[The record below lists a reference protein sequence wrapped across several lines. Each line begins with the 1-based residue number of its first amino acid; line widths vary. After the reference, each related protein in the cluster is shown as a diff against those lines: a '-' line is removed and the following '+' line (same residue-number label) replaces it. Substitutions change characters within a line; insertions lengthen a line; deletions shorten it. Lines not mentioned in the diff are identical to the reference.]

1 MHSHARKS
9 INGRAHSLSFSFDL
23 IEKKI
28 MIFNARSKNCRKEK
42 KKEKEETRF
51 IEFALTTKAT
61 QLFYT
66 NSLIRLDTKIKGGLG
81 KNHGLFHLLTRERR
95 TPWIRH
101 RGEEKH
107 DRESNYKLEEF
118 NLIEGV
124 RAPTLAKL
132 HKAWSKSG
140 AATMRTLSFRNEHL
154 PIRRT
159 IRHPFLAAGL
169 LFFIPRRL

>member
-1 MHSHARKS
+1 MKANPIVLHEQSNSFGHGNK
-9 INGRAHSLSFSFDL
+9 GR
-23 IEKKI
+23 EG
-28 MIFNARSKNCRKEK
+28 E
-42 KKEKEETRF
+42 
-51 IEFALTTKAT
+51 
-61 QLFYT
+61 
-66 NSLIRLDTKIKGGLG
+66 RLV
-81 KNHGLFHLLTRERR
+81 KNHGPFHLLTPVNGG
-95 TPWIRH
+95 TPWIRWH

-124 RAPTLAKL
+124 RPPPPHPQAKL
-132 HKAWSKSG
+132 HKAWSKSS

-169 LFFIPRRL
+169 LFFIPTTAHYFFLFFFFLRFTNLS

>member
-1 MHSHARKS
+1 MKANPIVLHEQSNSFGHGNK
-9 INGRAHSLSFSFDL
+9 GR
-23 IEKKI
+23 EG
-28 MIFNARSKNCRKEK
+28 E
-42 KKEKEETRF
+42 
-51 IEFALTTKAT
+51 
-61 QLFYT
+61 
-66 NSLIRLDTKIKGGLG
+66 RLV
-81 KNHGLFHLLTRERR
+81 KNHGPFHLLTPVNGG
-95 TPWIRH
+95 TPWIRWH

-124 RAPTLAKL
+124 RALPPPHPQAKL

-169 LFFIPRRL
+169 LFFIPTTAHYFFLFFFFLRFTNLCWS

>member
-1 MHSHARKS
+1 M
-9 INGRAHSLSFSFDL
+9 
-23 IEKKI
+23 
-28 MIFNARSKNCRKEK
+28 
-42 KKEKEETRF
+42 
-51 IEFALTTKAT
+51 
-61 QLFYT
+61 
-66 NSLIRLDTKIKGGLG
+66 
-81 KNHGLFHLLTRERR
+81 KNHGLFYRDTGERDG

-124 RAPTLAKL
+124 RAPILAKL

-159 IRHPFLAAGL
+159 IRHPFLAVGL
-169 LFFIPRRL
+169 LFFIPRRLRVIKFFFFFLSSFFLRFSKLPFLKLIMRGGN

>member
-1 MHSHARKS
+1 MKANPIVLHEQSNSFGHGNK
-9 INGRAHSLSFSFDL
+9 GR
-23 IEKKI
+23 EG
-28 MIFNARSKNCRKEK
+28 E
-42 KKEKEETRF
+42 
-51 IEFALTTKAT
+51 
-61 QLFYT
+61 
-66 NSLIRLDTKIKGGLG
+66 RLV
-81 KNHGLFHLLTRERR
+81 KNHGPFHLLTPVNGG
-95 TPWIRH
+95 TPWIRWH

-124 RAPTLAKL
+124 RAPPHPQAKL

-169 LFFIPRRL
+169 LFFIPTTAHYFFLFFFFLRFTNLS